1 MNAEKKLQK
10 REYDLA
16 RNRLL
21 KELEIDKGKVYRK
34 YTRLNIKNIN
44 TTKPENNQQP
54 FVSNDIEPV
63 IVKPKTKALDEYT
76 PEEQIQLS
84 YIRMNYGESYY
95 QQVIDSYNG

>member
-34 YTRLNIKNIN
+34 YTRLNIN
-44 TTKPENNQQP
+44 TKPDNQP
-54 FVSNDIEPV
+54 IVSNVIEPV
-63 IVKPKTKALDEYT
+63 IIYTKQFEDFT
-76 PEEQIQLS
+76 PNEQTQLT
-84 YIRMNYGESYY
+84 YIRQNYGEAYF
-95 QQVIDSYNG
+95 QEILKANQ